1 MGEVYVSM
9 GEAGVLHAYIH
20 LTHENLVNVLGRFG
34 FYNLIGIYFHS
45 HLTQWRPGEDDSMI
59 LGVIQLA

>member
-20 LTHENLVNVLGRFG
+20 LTHENLVNVLGRFVS
-34 FYNLIGIYFHS
+34 YNLIGIYFYS
-45 HLTQWRPGEDDSMI
+45 SLTQGRPGEDDRMI
-59 LGVIQLA
+59 TGGI